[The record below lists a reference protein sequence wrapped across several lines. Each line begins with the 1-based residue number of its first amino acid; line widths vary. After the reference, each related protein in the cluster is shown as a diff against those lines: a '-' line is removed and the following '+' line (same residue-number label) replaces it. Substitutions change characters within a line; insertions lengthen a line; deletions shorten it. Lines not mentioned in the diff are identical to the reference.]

1 MRNRIGTMITETVV
15 VYLPGRTI
23 KGVLVGE
30 HKDCLVLRHA
40 SVLAPEAGQDQ
51 AVAGE
56 VVIPRPLPDGSFL
69 QRPNVTP

>member
-1 MRNRIGTMITETVV
+1 MRNRIGTMTSETVV

-40 SVLAPEAGQDQ
+40 YLLAPAGTDDQ
-51 AVAGE
+51 AIAGE
-56 VVIPRPLPDGSFL
+56 VVIPRPLPEGSFL
-69 QRPNVTP
+69 QRPDATP